1 MTRTKIIGFLIQSHL
16 YRILFL
22 HTLDV
27 CKQEAKK
34 KRRCWELRS
43 REASIV
49 LYVGTIR
56 YYVSSGIAHQ
66 VVTLRNRVSSL
77 NGLTLLHECSDTKEQ
92 DTQETPS
99 QEGNIA
105 DPTRSNNCVHQPQ
118 LFTFYVMSPRQT
130 ATNDSLACSCEQ
142 KRHKSRD
149 RFSRL

>member
-49 LYVGTIR
+49 LYVGTIS
-56 YYVSSGIAHQ
+56 YDTMLCSSGIAHQ

-77 NGLTLLHECSDTKEQ
+77 NGLTLLHEWYKRTRHSRNSQSRRKHRRSDKIKQLRASTSTFYLLCDVATANGNEWLACLLLWTKEA
-92 DTQETPS
+92 QE
-99 QEGNIA
+99 
-105 DPTRSNNCVHQPQ
+105 
-118 LFTFYVMSPRQT
+118 
-130 ATNDSLACSCEQ
+130 
-142 KRHKSRD
+142 
-149 RFSRL
+149 